1 MASQA
6 EHVVAIDVGG
16 TTMKGAVFDRQ
27 GRTWNETRRPT
38 GTDRGAEA
46 VIESILAFAGRLAS
60 PSPGP
65 RAVGIAV
72 PGLVRDSDGMV
83 LEATNVGLRDVPL
96 RELASRRL
104 SSPVA
109 VLHDV
114 RAAALAEG
122 TLGAARGRSDYLL
135 LTLGTGVGAAVI
147 IGGHPYTGA
156 HGIGGELGHVA
167 VDPRGPVC
175 RCGGTGCLEAIAS
188 AGAVERRF
196 GHGIDAQ
203 AVAHRAAAHEP
214 AATRVWHEA
223 LDALALAIVNYA
235 TLLDP
240 EVVVIGGGLANAGP
254 RLFDPLS
261 DLVRASTRFGKAVPI
276 VPAALGE
283 EAGCFGAAIAAWRA
297 VGLDADWAQ
306 APVHQE
312 SETRRQEPETRAAS

>member
-1 MASQA
+1 MAS
-6 EHVVAIDVGG
+6 EGERVVAIDVGG
-16 TTMKGAVFDRQ
+16 TTMKGAVFDRR
-27 GRTWNETRRPT
+27 GRISNETRRPT

-46 VIESILAFAGRLAS
+46 VIESILALAGGLAS
-60 PSPGP
+60 LSPRP
-65 RAVGIAV
+65 AAFGIAV

-96 RELASRRL
+96 HELASRRL

-135 LTLGTGVGAAVI
+135 LTLGTGVGAAVV
-147 IGGHPYTGA
+147 IGGRPYTGA
-156 HGIGGELGHVA
+156 HGIGGELGHVS
-167 VDPRGPVC
+167 VDPRGPLC

-188 AGAVERRF
+188 AGAVKRRF
-196 GHGIDAQ
+196 GQGIDAQ
-203 AVAHRAAAHEP
+203 AVADAASHDAAA
-214 AATRVWHEA
+214 ARVWREA
-223 LDALALAIVNYA
+223 VEALALAIVNYA

-240 EVVVIGGGLANAGP
+240 EVVVIGGGLASAGP

-261 DLVRASTRFGKAVPI
+261 DLVRASTRFGEPVPV

-283 EAGCFGAAIAAWRA
+283 EAGCVGAAIAAWRT
-297 VGLDADWAQ
+297 VGLPAGWAK
-306 APVHQE
+306 V
-312 SETRRQEPETRAAS
+312 S

>member
-1 MASQA
+1 MAS
-6 EHVVAIDVGG
+6 EGDRVVAIDVGG

-27 GRTWNETRRPT
+27 GRISNETRRPT
-38 GTDRGAEA
+38 GADRGAEA
-46 VIESILAFAGRLAS
+46 VIESILALAGGLAS
-60 PSPGP
+60 PSPP
-65 RAVGIAV
+65 PAAFGIAV
-72 PGLVRDSDGMV
+72 PGLVRDSDGVV

-96 RELASRRL
+96 HELASRRL
-104 SSPVA
+104 SSRVA

-122 TLGAARGRSDYLL
+122 TLGAARGCSDYLL
-135 LTLGTGVGAAVI
+135 LTLGTGVGAAVVI
-147 IGGHPYTGA
+147 DGRPYTGA

-167 VDPRGPVC
+167 VDPRGPLC

-188 AGAVERRF
+188 AGAIERRF
-196 GHGIDAQ
+196 GQRIDAQ
-203 AVAHRAAAHEP
+203 AVADRAASHEP
-214 AATRVWHEA
+214 AAMRVWREA

-261 DLVRASTRFGKAVPI
+261 DLVRASTRFGEPVPV

-283 EAGCFGAAIAAWRA
+283 EAGCFGAAIAAWRG
-297 VGLDADWAQ
+297 VGVPADWAE
-306 APVHQE
+306 V
-312 SETRRQEPETRAAS
+312 S

>member
-1 MASQA
+1 MAS
-6 EHVVAIDVGG
+6 EGERVVAIDVGG

-27 GRTWNETRRPT
+27 GRISNETRRPT

-46 VIESILAFAGRLAS
+46 VIESILALAGELAS
-60 PSPGP
+60 LSARP
-65 RAVGIAV
+65 AAFGIAV
-72 PGLVRDSDGMV
+72 PGLVRDADGMV

-96 RELASRRL
+96 HDLASGRL

-122 TLGAARGRSDYLL
+122 MVGAARGCSDYLL
-135 LTLGTGVGAAVI
+135 LTLGTGVGAAVV
-147 IGGHPYTGA
+147 IGGRPYTGA

-167 VDPRGPVC
+167 VDPRGPL
-175 RCGGTGCLEAIAS
+175 CGCGRKGCLEAIAS
-188 AGAVERRF
+188 AGAVQRRF
-196 GHGIDAQ
+196 GQGMDAE
-203 AVAHRAAAHEP
+203 AVADRAASHEP
-214 AATRVWHEA
+214 AAVRVWREA
-223 LDALALAIVNYA
+223 VDALALAIVNYA

-240 EVVVIGGGLANAGP
+240 EVVVIGGGLASAGP

-261 DLVRASTRFGKAVPI
+261 DLVRASTRFGEPVPV

-297 VGLDADWAQ
+297 VGLAADWAK
-306 APVHQE
+306 V
-312 SETRRQEPETRAAS
+312 S

>member
-1 MASQA
+1 MAS
-6 EHVVAIDVGG
+6 EGERVVAIDVGG
-16 TTMKGAVFDRQ
+16 TTVKGAVFDRQ
-27 GRTWNETRRPT
+27 GRVSNEARRPT
-38 GTDRGAEA
+38 GADRGAEA
-46 VIESILAFAGRLAS
+46 VIESILALAGGLAS
-60 PSPGP
+60 PSPSP
-65 RAVGIAV
+65 AAFGIAV
-72 PGLVRDSDGMV
+72 PGLVRESDGMV

-104 SSPVA
+104 AAPVA

-135 LTLGTGVGAAVI
+135 LTLGTGVGAAVV
-147 IGGHPYTGA
+147 IGGRPYTGA

-167 VDPRGPVC
+167 VDPREPLC

-196 GHGIDAQ
+196 GQGIDAQ
-203 AVAHRAAAHEP
+203 AVVDRAAWNEP
-214 AATRVWHEA
+214 AAVRVWREA

-240 EVVVIGGGLANAGP
+240 EVVVIGGGLASAGP

-261 DLVRASTRFGKAVPI
+261 DLVRASTRFGEPVPI

-297 VGLDADWAQ
+297 VGWLADWA
-306 APVHQE
+306 E
-312 SETRRQEPETRAAS
+312 AS

>member
-1 MASQA
+1 MASQG
-6 EHVVAIDVGG
+6 EQVVAIDVGG

-27 GRTWNETRRPT
+27 GRIWNETRRPT
-38 GTDRGAEA
+38 DTDRGAKA
-46 VIESILAFAGRLAS
+46 VIESILALAGGLVS
-60 PSPGP
+60 PSVRPT
-65 RAVGIAV
+65 AFGIAI

-96 RELASRRL
+96 RELASGRL

-147 IGGHPYTGA
+147 IGGRPYTGA

-167 VDPRGPVC
+167 VDQRGPVC

-196 GHGIDAQ
+196 GHGVDART
-203 AVAHRAAAHEP
+203 VADRAAAYEP
-214 AATRVWHEA
+214 DAMRVWREA

-254 RLFDPLS
+254 GGGGRAPPPRGGGPPPPPTPPRPMTSPVQRRGLS
-261 DLVRASTRFGKAVPI
+261 RSVPPVSRAVTTLMIGT
-276 VPAALGE
+276 
-283 EAGCFGAAIAAWRA
+283 AAISRPA
-297 VGLDADWAQ
+297 
-306 APVHQE
+306 
-312 SETRRQEPETRAAS
+312 SELGSFRSA